1 MKIVATFNYDGKEY
15 KRECRVEN
23 LARNWS
29 DEQYA
34 YFITPLDESKSLD
47 ETKAFEVNI
56 RKDGDGYLISKGYV
70 VVYDHYCDNG
80 GMETIKAKIEFV
92 DEYAVDELKDNITYI
107 LEKSVTKDYAERLMN
122 LIFDDVREDLED
134 TSDLDHGVYTD
145 SDIKYAIGRVLL
157 KQYGEDI

>member
-23 LARNWS
+23 LARNWP

-34 YFITPLDESKSLD
+34 YFITPLD

-56 RKDGDGYLISKGYV
+56 RKDEDGYLISRGHV
-70 VVYDHYCDNG
+70 VVIGSVDNG

-92 DEYAVDELKDNITYI
+92 DEYAADELKDNITSI
-107 LEKSVTKDYAERLMN
+107 LEESVTKDYAERLMN

-134 TSDLDHGVYTD
+134 TSDLDHGVYTYR
-145 SDIKYAIGRVLL
+145 DIKYAIGRVLL